1 MRRKDTKKFKLIS
14 LKTLSLIANVSYY
27 KIYNRITGRYDTITY
42 SEETQLA
49 NALHDELV
57 PIFKSFGFRI
67 EIRRIK

>member
-1 MRRKDTKKFKLIS
+1 MRRDDTKKYKLIS
-14 LKTLSLIANVSYY
+14 LRALSAIAKVSYY
-27 KIYNRITGRYDTITY
+27 KIYNRITGRYDTVTY
-42 SEETQLA
+42 NEETQLA